1 MRTGV
6 RLSTDRSLPI
16 AGQHPP
22 ERADAARNRVRILA
36 AARELLATRTPCD
49 VSIDEIAVAAGVGK
63 GTIYRRFGDR
73 GRLMQALLDEREAA
87 FQAAVLSGAPPLG
100 PGTAAEQRLQ
110 AFLCA
115 LVDQLEEVGDLLAEV
130 ETGQLWWTSP
140 PQRFRRLHVRVLLAE
155 ARPDLDAD
163 PLAEALLAALTAETY
178 HHLRRTAGYSTERIK
193 EAMRTLASGLVGVPV
208 SDT

>member
-1 MRTGV
+1 M
-6 RLSTDRSLPI
+6 STDRHLPI

-36 AARELLATRTPCD
+36 AARELLGTHTPCD
-49 VSIDEIAVAAGVGK
+49 VSIDEIAAAAGVGK

-73 GRLMQALLDEREAA
+73 GRLMQALLDEREEA
-87 FQAAVLSGAPPLG
+87 FQAAVLSGDPPLG
-100 PGTAAEQRLQ
+100 PGAAAGERLE

-115 LVDQLEEVGDLLAEV
+115 LVDQLEEVGDLLAEA
-130 ETGQLWWTSP
+130 ETGQQWWTSP

-163 PLAEALLAALTAETY
+163 ALAEALLAPLTADTY
-178 HHLRRTAGYSTERIK
+178 HHLRTTAGYSTERVK
-193 EAMRTLASGLVGVPV
+193 KAMRTLTAGLLGA
-208 SDT
+208 

>member
-1 MRTGV
+1 M
-6 RLSTDRSLPI
+6 STDRQLPI

-22 ERADAARNRVRILA
+22 ERADAARNRLRILA
-36 AARELLATRTPCD
+36 AARELLRTRTPCEL
-49 VSIDEIAVAAGVGK
+49 SIDEIAAAAGVGK

-73 GRLMQALLDEREAA
+73 GRLMQALLDEREEA
-87 FQAAVLSGAPPLG
+87 FQAAVLSGDPPLG
-100 PGTAAEQRLQ
+100 PGVAAAARLQ

-155 ARPDLDAD
+155 GRPDLDAD
-163 PLAEALLAALTAETY
+163 PIAEALLAPLTAETY
-178 HHLRRTAGYSTERIK
+178 HHLRRTAGYSVERIK
-193 EAMRTLASGLVGVPV
+193 ETMRTLADGLLAA
-208 SDT
+208 SEHDT